1 MFFKG
6 KGVRAEHLNKKVEYI
21 IEDFLVEGTI
31 NILYASPGIG
41 KSSFSMGLI
50 DYLSLKSNIY
60 TSYFDYDNPIVMLSD
75 RGMTSFIEKNNNSFD
90 YIHPDIVLLE
100 SKEVLDKLVEDC
112 RENDY
117 SNTLLIFDS
126 ATDFCDETSDSSVK
140 IFFRKLKILR
150 NAGATIIVLHHT
162 NKKDPSYK
170 GSSIFR
176 SASDNIFALSK
187 EFLNENED
195 YMLLENK
202 KARIGRVRDT
212 AFILN
217 RKDWSLRKV
226 EFNEANIP
234 KKERDFIDKILVS
247 LEENEEIGQ
256 SKLLESIGLN
266 KGDKKAIEYLN
277 KFNNRYWQQIK
288 PNGKTINYKKL

>member
-6 KGVRAEHLNKKVEYI
+6 KGVRKEHLNKKVEYI
-21 IEDFLVEGTI
+21 IEDFLVKGTI
-31 NILYASPGIG
+31 NLIYSPPKVG
-41 KSSFSMGLI
+41 KSSFLIGLVN
-50 DYLSLKSNIY
+50 YLIQNSNLH
-60 TSYFDYDNPIVMLSD
+60 TLYFDYDNPIIMLDD
-75 RGMTSFIEKNNNSFD
+75 RGLTGFIEKNSTRFD

-100 SKEVLDKLVEDC
+100 SKELLAKLVEDC
-112 RENDY
+112 MKFDY
-117 SNTLLIFDS
+117 SNTLLVFDS

-140 IFFRKLKILR
+140 LFFKSLKKLR

-170 GSSIFR
+170 GSSIFN
-176 SASDNIFALSK
+176 SASDNRFALSK
-187 EFLNENED
+187 EYLNADED
-195 YMLLENK
+195 YILLNNES
-202 KARIGRVRDT
+202 ARFGKIRDT
-212 AFILN
+212 AFILKRSTWN
-217 RKDWSLRKV
+217 VKKV

-234 KKERDFIDKILVS
+234 KKERDFCEKILAS
-247 LEENEEIGQ
+247 LEENEELGQ

-288 PNGKTINYKKL
+288 PNARTINYKKL